1 MEMRKDLQ
9 EHFTKTNGVKLG
21 FMSFFMKACTKALLE
36 RPNVNNV
43 IDESGEFVLT
53 RNYVDISVAVSGPNG
68 LVVPVIRDCQN
79 RNFAQMEQELNLM
92 AKKAQNNQLAIEDL
106 EGGTFTISNGGVF
119 GSMLS
124 VPIINPPQSAILG
137 MHNIVNRPVV
147 RNGEIVARP
156 IMYVSLSYDHR
167 LLDGREGAGFLKRV
181 ADLLED
187 PRKMLLEF

>member
-1 MEMRKDLQ
+1 MRKDLQ